1 MFIHLK
7 LFVFYISYNEKQL
20 CKLFWD
26 SIKNV
31 YPLVNGYNHKKNAF
45 KYKFFLEKYVLNIN
59 VYLFYMCNFNFNRFI
74 YLLYHVLD
82 NIFTF

>member
-45 KYKFFLEKYVLNIN
+45 KYKFFLEKYM
-59 VYLFYMCNFNFNRFI
+59 Y
-74 YLLYHVLD
+74 
-82 NIFTF
+82 